1 MGCHRTEWI
10 YFQKDHPLISR
21 IYQRLVFR
29 RLLPKMTIWSQVLA
43 NGDLDICGRQPTTWC
58 TPNYVMPSS
67 YSKVLESQTL
77 SSSRASAGTL
87 IGRRGK
93 CREYNHRRMASLN
106 FGALGRSYMLT
117 IGVYETD
124 TFVIPH
130 LSLGHY
136 HISISFPILPIFIY
150 PSLLPSSLS
159 SHSQHN
165 SKHCVVMAAEKGVA
179 SFCIWSL
186 SRRYGVH
193 RKG

>member
-1 MGCHRTEWI
+1 MS
-10 YFQKDHPLISR
+10 K
-21 IYQRLVFR
+21 IYQRLVSR
-29 RLLPKMTIWSQVLA
+29 RLQLKMTIWSQVLA
-43 NGDLDICGRQPTTWC
+43 NGDLDICGQQPTTWC
-58 TPNYVMPSS
+58 TPNYVMLSC

-77 SSSRASAGTL
+77 SFSRASAGIL

-124 TFVIPH
+124 TIVIPH
-130 LSLGHY
+130 QSLGHH
-136 HISISFPILPIFIY
+136 HISISFPVLPIVIY
-150 PSLLPSSLS
+150 LSLLPSSPS

-165 SKHCVVMAAEKGVA
+165 GKHYEVMAAEKGVA
-179 SFCIWSL
+179 CFRIWSS